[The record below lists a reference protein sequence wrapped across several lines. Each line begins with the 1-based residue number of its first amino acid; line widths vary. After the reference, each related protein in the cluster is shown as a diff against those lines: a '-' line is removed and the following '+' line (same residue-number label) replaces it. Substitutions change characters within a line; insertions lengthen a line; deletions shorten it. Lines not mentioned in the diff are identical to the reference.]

1 MVKEYI
7 KKELVSKYF
16 EDDRKLT
23 EYVSE
28 ALNIHSER
36 LNIIEKN
43 AHNSENKVITKDQLI
58 LIINENDI
66 KIFKE
71 NKELKEHQQTT
82 ICKQY
87 ILFQDIIQSNDL
99 SYNKQLN
106 QSTNSII
113 VLNSDQ
119 ILSMAYCDEV
129 KDILDRVIDRKEN
142 TIEKWERN
150 QNVNCL
156 YFNSDDLKFKDN
168 EEIKELDKN
177 VFQIISKLF
186 KHWIKIMASNAEEIV
201 DIALEKYMDKQIA

>member
-16 EDDRKLT
+16 EDGRKLT

-28 ALNIHSER
+28 ALNIHPER

-43 AHNSENKVITKDQLI
+43 AHNSEKKVITKDQLI

-87 ILFQDIIQSNDL
+87 ILFQDITQSNDL
-99 SYNKQLN
+99 NYNEQLN

-113 VLNSDQ
+113 ILNDDQ
-119 ILSMAYCDEV
+119 ILSTAYCDKV
-129 KDILDRVIDRKEN
+129 KDVLDRVIDRKK
-142 TIEKWERN
+142 IP
-150 QNVNCL
+150 
-156 YFNSDDLKFKDN
+156 LKNGSVTKMSTVCILTVITPN
-168 EEIKELDKN
+168 
-177 VFQIISKLF
+177 
-186 KHWIKIMASNAEEIV
+186 
-201 DIALEKYMDKQIA
+201 LETMKK